1 MSGIQRVLV
10 TGGAGYVGAVL
21 VPALLDVG
29 HEVVSLDTHWYGKDV
44 LDAVA
49 GDERLEILEG
59 DIRDPEMVR
68 KAMAGC
74 DAVIHLAAISNDPSA
89 DLDEVLTK
97 EVNLDAVKLLVDEAV
112 SAGVKR
118 FVNISSSS
126 VYGVREEQDVTEDLE
141 LLPLTIYS
149 RCKCDAE
156 EYVRETS
163 KAHSGFVGINL
174 RPATVCG
181 WSPRLRL
188 DLTVNIL
195 TMHAWRNG
203 VITVF
208 GGAQKRPNIHIADV
222 VEAYVQS
229 LGWPAE
235 VVDGEAFNIGYEN
248 HTVMEIAEMVR
259 SEFADG
265 EVDIIVT
272 DTNDPRSY
280 HISSEK
286 ISRLVGFEPR
296 HTLRDAVRDLKGAF
310 DSGSVQDWDDTRYYN
325 VKHMLS
331 LGVGEP
337 D

>member
-21 VPALLDVG
+21 VPALLDAG

-49 GDERLEILEG
+49 EDERLEIIEG
-59 DIRDPEMVR
+59 DIRDPEAVR
-68 KAMAGC
+68 GALAGC
-74 DAVIHLAAISNDPSA
+74 ESVIHLAAISNDPSA
-89 DLDEVLTK
+89 DLDEVLT
-97 EVNLDAVKLLVDEAV
+97 EQVNLDAVRLLVDEAV
-112 SAGVKR
+112 LAGVQR

-126 VYGVREEQDVTEDLE
+126 VYGVREEPDVTEDLE
-141 LLPLTIYS
+141 LQPLTIYS
-149 RCKCDAE
+149 RCKGEAE
-156 EYVRETS
+156 EYVRATS
-163 KAHSGFVGINL
+163 EVHPGFVGINL

-203 VITVF
+203 LITVF

-229 LGWPAE
+229 LDWPAE

-265 EVDIIVT
+265 EVDIVVT
-272 DTNDPRSY
+272 DTDDPRSY

-286 ISRLVGFEPR
+286 ISRLVGFVPK
-296 HTLRDAVRDLKGAF
+296 HTLRDAVRDLKRAF
-310 DSGSVQDWDDTRYYN
+310 DSGAVQDWDDTRYYN

-331 LGVGEP
+331 LGVGEQG
-337 D
+337 